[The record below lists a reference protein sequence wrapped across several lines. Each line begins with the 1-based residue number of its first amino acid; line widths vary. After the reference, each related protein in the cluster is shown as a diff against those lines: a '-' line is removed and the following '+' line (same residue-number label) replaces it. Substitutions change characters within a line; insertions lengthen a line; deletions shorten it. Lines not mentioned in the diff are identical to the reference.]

1 MWDHPITQVHLNTL
15 NSWGWS
21 VVSPVSKLLACKDTG
36 NGALADVETIVGTV
50 RGSVAS
56 ILQSESKTSNA
67 MNAESFGIFLNILE
81 TKRNKIEK
89 KSKNKD
95 EGSRNRLIS
104 YHTLFCITINAI
116 LFIGALT
123 RGS

>member
-36 NGALADVETIVGTV
+36 NGALAEVETIVGTV
-50 RGSVAS
+50 RDSVAS

-67 MNAESFGIFLNILE
+67 MNTESFGIFLNILE

-95 EGSRNRLIS
+95 EDSCERLIS
-104 YHTLFCITINAI
+104 YHTLFCLAINAF